1 MGKKPKAVAP
11 PKVNYGADIRAG
23 LTAYQQSLPSILA
36 FEQQYRPQFTQLN
49 QQQIDLARSLELAS
63 MGRNVGTVRGL
74 LQSLSPEQAREVE
87 AAGGLAQRAREMQAG
102 YQDAATPE
110 AQAALARQKQAT
122 QQYSGLSA
130 LQTQAA
136 QEAYG
141 RSGRL
146 TPEQLRS
153 SQQAAREA
161 SAASGRIGGNAAISA
176 EVMNREQALAQRR
189 AEAAQYGGIAQQGMA
204 GLAGLETGTAG
215 LAQDIEN
222 QRLAR
227 QSGLLS
233 QASSL
238 GTQAYNL
245 GQNFYSPGLGLLG
258 GTPVSAQQVGP
269 QLFSP
274 DAFLNLG
281 AANRQ
286 NILSADAATQQARAS
301 YSSGLFSGLGALGG
315 GIASG
320 AGSAGG
326 IMGLIKSDRRVKQN
340 IKVVGRTD
348 SGLPVYTYQYKGQ
361 NVTQMGVMAQDVEMV
376 NPEAVV
382 EINGIKHVDYNRI

>member
-1 MGKKPKAVAP
+1 MGKKPKKVKA
-11 PKVNYGADIRAG
+11 PKVDFKADIGAG
-23 LTAYQQSLPSILA
+23 LSAYQQSMPGILA

-49 QQQIDLARSLELAS
+49 QEQLNLARSLELAN
-63 MGRNVGTVRGL
+63 MGQNTGTVRGI

-102 YQDAATPE
+102 YQDFATPI
-110 AQAALARQKQAT
+110 AQKAME
-122 QQYSGLSA
+122 QYGGLSA

-189 AEAAQYGGIAQQGMA
+189 AEAAQYGGIAQQGAM
-204 GLAGLETGTAG
+204 GLAGLS
-215 LAQDIEN
+215 QDIEN

-286 NILSADAATQQARAS
+286 NILNANAATAQNQAT
-301 YSSGLFSGLGALGG
+301 YSSGMMSMIGQGLGAAASIAAAPMTGGTSLFGLGMSGLGFGKKA
-315 GIASG
+315 
-320 AGSAGG
+320 
-326 IMGLIKSDRRVKQN
+326 
-340 IKVVGRTD
+340 
-348 SGLPVYTYQYKGQ
+348 
-361 NVTQMGVMAQDVEMV
+361 
-376 NPEAVV
+376 
-382 EINGIKHVDYNRI
+382 

>member
-11 PKVNYGADIRAG
+11 PKVDYGADIRAG

-36 FEQQYRPQFTQLN
+36 FEQQYRPQFTRLN
-49 QQQIDLARSLELAS
+49 QEQIDLARSLELAS

-87 AAGGLAQRAREMQAG
+87 AAGGLAEQARQMQAG
-102 YQDAATPE
+102 YQDTATPI
-110 AQAALARQKQAT
+110 AQKAME
-122 QQYSGLSA
+122 QYGGLFA

-146 TPEQLRS
+146 SPEQLRS

-161 SAASGRIGGNAAISA
+161 AAASGRVGGNAAISA

-189 AEAAQYGGIAQQGMA
+189 AEAAQYGGIAQQGAM
-204 GLAGLETGTAG
+204 GLAGLS
-215 LAQDIEN
+215 QDIEN

-301 YSSGLFSGLGALGG
+301 YSSGLFSGLGTAVG

>member
-1 MGKKPKAVAP
+1 MGKKPKKVEA
-11 PKVNYGADIRAG
+11 PKVDYGKDIMSG

-36 FEQQYRPQFTQLN
+36 FEQQYRPQFTRLN
-49 QQQIDLARSLELAS
+49 QEQMDLARSLEFAG

-87 AAGGLAQRAREMQAG
+87 AAGGLAEQARQMQAG
-102 YQDAATPE
+102 YQDTATPI
-110 AQAALARQKQAT
+110 AQKAME
-122 QQYSGLSA
+122 QYGGLSA

-146 TPEQLRS
+146 SPEQLRS

-161 SAASGRIGGNAAISA
+161 AAASGRVGGNAAISA
-176 EVMNREQALAQRR
+176 EAMNREQALAQRR
-189 AEAAQYGGIAQQGMA
+189 AEAAQYGGIAQQGAM
-204 GLAGLETGTAG
+204 GLAGLS
-215 LAQDIEN
+215 QDIEN

-286 NILSADAATQQARAS
+286 NIMNAQAANAQARAS
-301 YSSGLFSGLGALGG
+301 YSSGLFGGLGALGG
-315 GIASG
+315 GLASG
-320 AGSAGG
+320 IGAAGG
-326 IMGLIKSDRRVKQN
+326 IGALFGGGGAAAAGGGAAIAA
-340 IKVVGRTD
+340 I
-348 SGLPVYTYQYKGQ
+348 
-361 NVTQMGVMAQDVEMV
+361 
-376 NPEAVV
+376 
-382 EINGIKHVDYNRI
+382 

>member
-11 PKVNYGADIRAG
+11 PKVDYGADIRAG

-36 FEQQYRPQFTQLN
+36 FEQQYRPQFTRLN
-49 QQQIDLARSLELAS
+49 QEQIDLARSLEFAG

-87 AAGGLAQRAREMQAG
+87 AAGGLAEQARQMQAG
-102 YQDAATPE
+102 YQDAATPI
-110 AQAALARQKQAT
+110 AQKAME
-122 QQYSGLSA
+122 QYGGLSA

-146 TPEQLRS
+146 SPEQLRS

-161 SAASGRIGGNAAISA
+161 AAASGRIGGNAAISA

-189 AEAAQYGGIAQQGMA
+189 AEAAQYGGIAQQGAM
-204 GLAGLETGTAG
+204 GLAGLS
-215 LAQDIEN
+215 QDIEN

>member
-1 MGKKPKAVAP
+1 MGKKPKKVEA
-11 PKVNYGADIRAG
+11 PKVDYGKDIMSG

-36 FEQQYRPQFTQLN
+36 FEQQYRPQFTRLN
-49 QQQIDLARSLELAS
+49 QEQMDLARSLEFAG

-87 AAGGLAQRAREMQAG
+87 AAGGLAEQARQMQAG
-102 YQDAATPE
+102 YQDTATPI
-110 AQAALARQKQAT
+110 AQKAME
-122 QQYSGLSA
+122 QYGGLSA

-146 TPEQLRS
+146 SPEQLRS

-161 SAASGRIGGNAAISA
+161 SAASGRVGGNAAISA

-189 AEAAQYGGIAQQGMA
+189 AEAAQYGGIAQQGAM
-204 GLAGLETGTAG
+204 GLAGLS
-215 LAQDIEN
+215 QDIEN

-286 NILSADAATQQARAS
+286 NILNANAATAQNQAT
-301 YSSGLFSGLGALGG
+301 YSSGMMSMIGQGLGAAASIAAAPMTGGTSLFGLGMSGLGFGKKA
-315 GIASG
+315 
-320 AGSAGG
+320 
-326 IMGLIKSDRRVKQN
+326 
-340 IKVVGRTD
+340 
-348 SGLPVYTYQYKGQ
+348 
-361 NVTQMGVMAQDVEMV
+361 
-376 NPEAVV
+376 
-382 EINGIKHVDYNRI
+382 

>member
-11 PKVNYGADIRAG
+11 PKVDYGADIRAG

-36 FEQQYRPQFTQLN
+36 FEQQYRPQFTRLN
-49 QQQIDLARSLELAS
+49 QEQMDLARSLEFAG

-87 AAGGLAQRAREMQAG
+87 AAGGLAEQARQMQAG
-102 YQDAATPE
+102 YQDTATPI
-110 AQAALARQKQAT
+110 AQKAME
-122 QQYSGLSA
+122 QYGGLSA

-146 TPEQLRS
+146 SPEQLRS

-161 SAASGRIGGNAAISA
+161 AAASGRVGGNAAISA

-189 AEAAQYGGIAQQGMA
+189 AEAAQYSGIAQQGAM
-204 GLAGLETGTAG
+204 GLAGLS
-215 LAQDIEN
+215 QDIEN

-286 NILSADAATQQARAS
+286 NQLSAAQANAQAKATQRAAMFNAI
-301 YSSGLFSGLGALGG
+301 GEIGG
-315 GIASG
+315 SVTKA
-320 AGSAGG
+320 
-326 IMGLIKSDRRVKQN
+326 V
-340 IKVVGRTD
+340 
-348 SGLPVYTYQYKGQ
+348 GQ
-361 NVTQMGVMAQDVEMV
+361 NWG
-376 NPEAVV
+376 
-382 EINGIKHVDYNRI
+382 K

>member
-1 MGKKPKAVAP
+1 MGKKPKKVKA
-11 PKVNYGADIRAG
+11 PKVDFKADIGAG
-23 LTAYQQSLPSILA
+23 LSAYQQSMPGILA

-49 QQQIDLARSLELAS
+49 QEQLNLARSLELAN
-63 MGRNVGTVRGL
+63 MGQNTGTVRGI

-102 YQDAATPE
+102 YQDFATPE

-122 QQYSGLSA
+122 QQYGGLSA

-286 NILSADAATQQARAS
+286 NIMNAQAANAQASATHSAGMMSMVGGVAGAA
-301 YSSGLFSGLGALGG
+301 G
-315 GIASG
+315 GIAG
-320 AGSAGG
+320 AA
-326 IMGLIKSDRRVKQN
+326 LI
-340 IKVVGRTD
+340 
-348 SGLPVYTYQYKGQ
+348 
-361 NVTQMGVMAQDVEMV
+361 
-376 NPEAVV
+376 
-382 EINGIKHVDYNRI
+382 

>member
-1 MGKKPKAVAP
+1 MGKKPKKVKAP
-11 PKVNYGADIRAG
+11 QVDFKADIGAG
-23 LTAYQQSLPSILA
+23 LSAYQQSMPGILA
-36 FEQQYRPQFTQLN
+36 FEQQYRPQFTRFN
-49 QQQIDLARSLELAS
+49 QEQMNLARSLELAN
-63 MGRNVGTVRGL
+63 MGQNTGTVRGI

-102 YQDAATPE
+102 YQDFATPE

-122 QQYSGLSA
+122 QQYGGLSA

-286 NILSADAATQQARAS
+286 NIV
-301 YSSGLFSGLGALGG
+301 
-315 GIASG
+315 G
-320 AGSAGG
+320 AGAANAQSSATRNAAMMSAGG
-326 IMGLIKSDRRVKQN
+326 
-340 IKVVGRTD
+340 
-348 SGLPVYTYQYKGQ
+348 
-361 NVTQMGVMAQDVEMV
+361 
-376 NPEAVV
+376 AVAGAA
-382 EINGIKHVDYNRI
+382 IIAI

>member
-1 MGKKPKAVAP
+1 MGKKPKKVAP
-11 PKVNYGADIRAG
+11 PKVDYGADIRAG

-36 FEQQYRPQFTQLN
+36 FEQQYRPQFTRLN
-49 QQQIDLARSLELAS
+49 QEQMDLARSLELAS

-102 YQDAATPE
+102 YQDAATPI
-110 AQAALARQKQAT
+110 AQKAME
-122 QQYSGLSA
+122 QYGGLSA

-146 TPEQLRS
+146 SPEQLRS

-161 SAASGRIGGNAAISA
+161 AAASGRVGGNAAISA

-189 AEAAQYGGIAQQGMA
+189 AEAAQYGGIAQQGAM
-204 GLAGLETGTAG
+204 GLAGLS
-215 LAQDIEN
+215 QDIEN

-286 NILSADAATQQARAS
+286 NILSADSATQQARAS

>member
-11 PKVNYGADIRAG
+11 PKVNYGADIMSG

-36 FEQQYRPQFTQLN
+36 FEQQYRPQFTRLN
-49 QQQIDLARSLELAS
+49 QEQIDLARSLELAS

-102 YQDAATPE
+102 YQDFATPE

-122 QQYSGLSA
+122 QQYGGLSA

-286 NILSADAATQQARAS
+286 NIMNAQAANAQAQAS
-301 YSSGLFSGLGALGG
+301 YSSGMMGMIGQGLGAAASLAAAPMTGGTSLFGLGMSGLGFGKKA
-315 GIASG
+315 
-320 AGSAGG
+320 
-326 IMGLIKSDRRVKQN
+326 
-340 IKVVGRTD
+340 
-348 SGLPVYTYQYKGQ
+348 
-361 NVTQMGVMAQDVEMV
+361 
-376 NPEAVV
+376 
-382 EINGIKHVDYNRI
+382 

>member
-1 MGKKPKAVAP
+1 MGKKPKKVKA
-11 PKVNYGADIRAG
+11 PKVDYAADIMSG

-36 FEQQYRPQFTQLN
+36 FEQQYRPQFTRLN
-49 QQQIDLARSLELAS
+49 QEQMDLARSLEFAG

-74 LQSLSPEQAREVE
+74 LQSLSPEQSREVQS
-87 AAGGLAQRAREMQAG
+87 AGGLAEQARQMQAG
-102 YQDAATPE
+102 YQDTATPI
-110 AQAALARQKQAT
+110 AQKAME
-122 QQYSGLSA
+122 QYGGLSA

-146 TPEQLRS
+146 SPEQLRS

-161 SAASGRIGGNAAISA
+161 AAASGRIGGNAAISA

-189 AEAAQYGGIAQQGMA
+189 AEAAQYGGIAQQGAM
-204 GLAGLETGTAG
+204 GLAGLS
-215 LAQDIEN
+215 QDIEN

-286 NILSADAATQQARAS
+286 NQLAAAQANAQAKAMQRAAMFNAI
-301 YSSGLFSGLGALGG
+301 GEIGG
-315 GIASG
+315 SVTKAVG
-320 AGSAGG
+320 AG
-326 IMGLIKSDRRVKQN
+326 MG
-340 IKVVGRTD
+340 
-348 SGLPVYTYQYKGQ
+348 
-361 NVTQMGVMAQDVEMV
+361 
-376 NPEAVV
+376 
-382 EINGIKHVDYNRI
+382 

>member
-1 MGKKPKAVAP
+1 MGKKPKKVKA
-11 PKVNYGADIRAG
+11 PKVDYGADIRAG
-23 LTAYQQSLPSILA
+23 LTAYQQSLPSILE
-36 FEQQYRPQFTQLN
+36 FEQQYRPQFTRLN
-49 QQQIDLARSLELAS
+49 QEQIDLARSLELAS

-87 AAGGLAQRAREMQAG
+87 AAGGLAEQARQMQAG
-102 YQDAATPE
+102 YQDTATPI
-110 AQAALARQKQAT
+110 AQKAME
-122 QQYSGLSA
+122 QYGGLSA

-146 TPEQLRS
+146 SPEQLRS

-161 SAASGRIGGNAAISA
+161 AAASGRVGGNAAISA

-189 AEAAQYGGIAQQGMA
+189 AEAAQYGGIAQQGAM
-204 GLAGLETGTAG
+204 GLAGLS
-215 LAQDIEN
+215 QDIEN

-301 YSSGLFSGLGALGG
+301 YSSGLFSGLGTAVG

-361 NVTQMGVMAQDVEMV
+361 NVTQMGVMAQDVEIV

>member
-1 MGKKPKAVAP
+1 MGKKSKKVEAP
-11 PKVNYGADIRAG
+11 EVDYGKDITSG
-23 LTAYQQSLPSILA
+23 LAAYQQSLPSILA
-36 FEQQYRPQFTQLN
+36 FEQQYRPQFTRLN
-49 QQQIDLARSLELAS
+49 QEQMDLARSLELAS

-74 LQSLSPEQAREVE
+74 LQSLSPEQAREVK
-87 AAGGLAQRAREMQAG
+87 AAGGLAEQARQMQAG
-102 YQDAATPE
+102 YQDTATPI
-110 AQAALARQKQAT
+110 AQKAME
-122 QQYSGLSA
+122 QYGGLSA

-146 TPEQLRS
+146 SPEQLRS

-161 SAASGRIGGNAAISA
+161 AAASGRVGGNAAISA

-189 AEAAQYGGIAQQGMA
+189 AEAAQYGGIAQQGAM
-204 GLAGLETGTAG
+204 GLAGLS
-215 LAQDIEN
+215 QDIEN

>member
-11 PKVNYGADIRAG
+11 PKVDYDADIRAG

-36 FEQQYRPQFTQLN
+36 FEQQYRPQFTRLN
-49 QQQIDLARSLELAS
+49 QEQMDLARSLEFAG

-74 LQSLSPEQAREVE
+74 LQSLSPEQSREVQ
-87 AAGGLAQRAREMQAG
+87 AAGGLAEQARQMQAG
-102 YQDAATPE
+102 YQDTATPI
-110 AQAALARQKQAT
+110 AQKAME
-122 QQYSGLSA
+122 QYGGLSA

-146 TPEQLRS
+146 SPEQLRS

-189 AEAAQYGGIAQQGMA
+189 AEAAQYGGIAQQGAM
-204 GLAGLETGTAG
+204 GLAGLS
-215 LAQDIEN
+215 QDIEN

-245 GQNFYSPGLGLLG
+245 GQNFYGPGLGFLG
-258 GTPVSAQQVGP
+258 GAPVSAQQVGP

-286 NILSADAATQQARAS
+286 NILGAQSANAQSSATRNAAMM
-301 YSSGLFSGLGALGG
+301 
-315 GIASG
+315 G
-320 AGSAGG
+320 AGGAIAGAS
-326 IMGLIKSDRRVKQN
+326 IIA
-340 IKVVGRTD
+340 I
-348 SGLPVYTYQYKGQ
+348 
-361 NVTQMGVMAQDVEMV
+361 
-376 NPEAVV
+376 
-382 EINGIKHVDYNRI
+382 

>member
-1 MGKKPKAVAP
+1 M
-11 PKVNYGADIRAG
+11 
-23 LTAYQQSLPSILA
+23 
-36 FEQQYRPQFTQLN
+36 
-49 QQQIDLARSLELAS
+49 DLARSLEFAG

-74 LQSLSPEQAREVE
+74 LQSLSPEQSREVE
-87 AAGGLAQRAREMQAG
+87 AAGGLAEQARQIQAG
-102 YQDAATPE
+102 YQDTATPE
-110 AQAALARQKQAT
+110 AQAALARQKRAT
-122 QQYSGLSA
+122 QQYGGLSA

-161 SAASGRIGGNAAISA
+161 SAASGRMGGNAAISA

-286 NILSADAATQQARAS
+286 NQLAAAQANAQAQAAHSAAMWGAVGEIGGAATKA
-301 YSSGLFSGLGALGG
+301 
-315 GIASG
+315 
-320 AGSAGG
+320 AGQKWG
-326 IMGLIKSDRRVKQN
+326 
-340 IKVVGRTD
+340 
-348 SGLPVYTYQYKGQ
+348 
-361 NVTQMGVMAQDVEMV
+361 
-376 NPEAVV
+376 
-382 EINGIKHVDYNRI
+382 

>member
-11 PKVNYGADIRAG
+11 PKVDYGADIRAG

-36 FEQQYRPQFTQLN
+36 FEQQYRPQFTRLN
-49 QQQIDLARSLELAS
+49 QEQIDLARSLELAS

-102 YQDAATPE
+102 YQDAATPI
-110 AQAALARQKQAT
+110 AQKAME
-122 QQYSGLSA
+122 QYGGLSA

-146 TPEQLRS
+146 SPEQLRS

-161 SAASGRIGGNAAISA
+161 AAASGRIGGNAAISA

-286 NILSADAATQQARAS
+286 NIVGANAANAQAQAT
-301 YSSGLFSGLGALGG
+301 YSSGLM
-315 GIASG
+315 
-320 AGSAGG
+320 SAGG
-326 IMGLIKSDRRVKQN
+326 AIGGAAIVA
-340 IKVVGRTD
+340 I
-348 SGLPVYTYQYKGQ
+348 
-361 NVTQMGVMAQDVEMV
+361 
-376 NPEAVV
+376 
-382 EINGIKHVDYNRI
+382 

>member
-1 MGKKPKAVAP
+1 MGKKPKKVEA
-11 PKVNYGADIRAG
+11 PKVDYGADIMSG

-36 FEQQYRPQFTQLN
+36 FEQQYRPQFTRLN
-49 QQQIDLARSLELAS
+49 QEQIDLARSLEFAG

-87 AAGGLAQRAREMQAG
+87 AAGGLAQQARQMQAG
-102 YQDAATPE
+102 YQDTATPI
-110 AQAALARQKQAT
+110 AQKAME
-122 QQYSGLSA
+122 QYGGLSA

-146 TPEQLRS
+146 SPEQLRS
-153 SQQAAREA
+153 SQQSAREA
-161 SAASGRIGGNAAISA
+161 AAASGRVGGNAAISA

-189 AEAAQYGGIAQQGMA
+189 AEAAQYGGIAQQGAM
-204 GLAGLETGTAG
+204 GLAGLS
-215 LAQDIEN
+215 QDIEN

>member
-1 MGKKPKAVAP
+1 MGKKPKAVKA
-11 PKVNYGADIRAG
+11 PKVDYAADIMSG

-36 FEQQYRPQFTQLN
+36 FEQQYRPQFTRLN
-49 QQQIDLARSLELAS
+49 QEQMDLARSLEFAG

-87 AAGGLAQRAREMQAG
+87 AAGGLAEQARQMQAG
-102 YQDAATPE
+102 YQDAATPI
-110 AQAALARQKQAT
+110 AQKAME
-122 QQYSGLSA
+122 QYGGLSA

-146 TPEQLRS
+146 YPEQLRS

-161 SAASGRIGGNAAISA
+161 AAASGRIGGNAAISA

-189 AEAAQYGGIAQQGMA
+189 AEAAQYGGIAQQGAM
-204 GLAGLETGTAG
+204 GLAGLS
-215 LAQDIEN
+215 QDIEN

-258 GTPVSAQQVGP
+258 GVPVSAQQVGP

-286 NILSADAATQQARAS
+286 NQLAAAQANAQAKAMQRAAMFNAI
-301 YSSGLFSGLGALGG
+301 GEIGG
-315 GIASG
+315 SVTKAVG
-320 AGSAGG
+320 AG
-326 IMGLIKSDRRVKQN
+326 MG
-340 IKVVGRTD
+340 
-348 SGLPVYTYQYKGQ
+348 
-361 NVTQMGVMAQDVEMV
+361 
-376 NPEAVV
+376 
-382 EINGIKHVDYNRI
+382 

>member
-1 MGKKPKAVAP
+1 MGKKPKKVKA
-11 PKVNYGADIRAG
+11 PKVDFKADIGAG
-23 LTAYQQSLPSILA
+23 LSAYQQSMPGILA

-49 QQQIDLARSLELAS
+49 QQQMDLARSLEFAG
-63 MGRNVGTVRGL
+63 MGRNVGAVRGI

-87 AAGGLAQRAREMQAG
+87 AACGLAQRAREMQAK
-102 YQDAATPE
+102 YQDAATPI
-110 AQAALARQKQAT
+110 AQKAME
-122 QQYSGLSA
+122 QYGGLSA
-130 LQTQAA
+130 LQAQAA
-136 QEAYG
+136 QESYA

-146 TPEQLRS
+146 SPEQLRY

-161 SAASGRIGGNAAISA
+161 AAASGRVGGNAAISA

-189 AEAAQYGGIAQQGMA
+189 AEAAQYGGIAQQGAM
-204 GLAGLETGTAG
+204 GLAGLS
-215 LAQDIEN
+215 QDIEN

-286 NILSADAATQQARAS
+286 NILSANAATQQNRAA
-301 YSSGLFSGLGALGG
+301 YSAAMWNAFGEIGG
-315 GIASG
+315 SVTKAVG
-320 AGSAGG
+320 AG
-326 IMGLIKSDRRVKQN
+326 MG
-340 IKVVGRTD
+340 
-348 SGLPVYTYQYKGQ
+348 
-361 NVTQMGVMAQDVEMV
+361 
-376 NPEAVV
+376 
-382 EINGIKHVDYNRI
+382 

>member
-1 MGKKPKAVAP
+1 
-11 PKVNYGADIRAG
+11 
-23 LTAYQQSLPSILA
+23 
-36 FEQQYRPQFTQLN
+36 
-49 QQQIDLARSLELAS
+49 

-74 LQSLSPEQAREVE
+74 LQSLSPEQSREVQ
-87 AAGGLAQRAREMQAG
+87 AAGGLAEQARQMQAG
-102 YQDAATPE
+102 YQDTATPI
-110 AQAALARQKQAT
+110 AQKAME
-122 QQYSGLSA
+122 QYGGLSA

-136 QEAYG
+136 QDAYG

-146 TPEQLRS
+146 SPEQLRS

-161 SAASGRIGGNAAISA
+161 AAASGRVGGNAAISA

-189 AEAAQYGGIAQQGMA
+189 AEAAQYGGIAQQGAM
-204 GLAGLETGTAG
+204 GLAGLS
-215 LAQDIEN
+215 QDIEN

-286 NILSADAATQQARAS
+286 NILSADSATQQARAS
-301 YSSGLFSGLGALGG
+301 YSSGLFSGIGG
-315 GIASG
+315 VAQGI
-320 AGSAGG
+320 GSAVA
-326 IMGLIKSDRRVKQN
+326 SDRRVKTN
-340 IKVVGRTD
+340 IKVVGKTD

>member
-36 FEQQYRPQFTQLN
+36 FEQQYRPQFTRLN
-49 QQQIDLARSLELAS
+49 QEQIDLARSLELAS
-63 MGRNVGTVRGL
+63 MGRNLGTVRGL
-74 LQSLSPEQAREVE
+74 LRSLSPEQAREVE

-102 YQDAATPE
+102 YQDTATPI
-110 AQAALARQKQAT
+110 AQKAME
-122 QQYSGLSA
+122 QYGGLSA

-146 TPEQLRS
+146 SPEQLRS

-161 SAASGRIGGNAAISA
+161 AAASGRIGGNAAISA

-189 AEAAQYGGIAQQGMA
+189 AEAAQYGGIAQQGAM
-204 GLAGLETGTAG
+204 GLAGLS
-215 LAQDIEN
+215 QDIEN

-286 NILSADAATQQARAS
+286 NILNANAATQQARAS
-301 YSSGLFSGLGALGG
+301 YSSGLFSGLGGVAQGV
-315 GIASG
+315 
-320 AGSAGG
+320 GSAAAAA
-326 IMGLIKSDRRVKQN
+326 IPFMMSDKRLKTD
-340 IKVVGRTD
+340 IEKVGKTD
-348 SGLPVYTYQYKGQ
+348 AGLPIYTYKYKGD
-361 NVTQMGVMAQDVEMV
+361 NKTQMGVMAQDVEKKTPKAVKEVGGFKAV
-376 NPEAVV
+376 NYALV
-382 EINGIKHVDYNRI
+382 K